1 MNWLH
6 LYAWV
11 GFYLAEKYPIIDS
24 TRIIGQIDTG
34 IGFWGAGAIVKSD
47 NKVTG
52 VTTAAFIWAMSGI
65 SILIGRN
72 LYLIPIVLTLLL
84 VGIIWI
90 FERVEKKLNIN
101 YHEDAD

>member
-1 MNWLH
+1 M
-6 LYAWV
+6 
-11 GFYLAEKYPIIDS
+11 
-24 TRIIGQIDTG
+24 
-34 IGFWGAGAIVKSD
+34 VKSD

-65 SILIGRN
+65 SILIVSN
-72 LYLIPIVLTLLL
+72 LYLIPIVLSLLL
-84 VGIIWI
+84 VAVIWI